1 MNGNRRQRW
10 LVGAFCLFLGT
21 TALLYLL
28 LPKKT
33 FSPWERRQLA
43 ALPASWDV
51 TEWEAYFAD
60 HLPLRQF
67 FLGVGAYAELLS
79 GQLEAGEIICRQ
91 GYLTEAPLRWQET
104 KVEENIAYVNQFTK
118 SLAIPVDLMVVPSAG
133 YCMQLRQD
141 YADGDYI
148 HRIHELSAATPVEVN
163 LEGEGLF
170 YRTDHHWTSRGAY
183 AACAQYFAALD
194 RDLPPT
200 EAFAVEE
207 IPGFRG
213 TTYARSC
220 LWLTPAESIELWH
233 GSELQRTDGG
243 PIFDRQALAGE
254 DKYSVFLGGNHPL
267 TTLTNPRG
275 QGHLVV
281 VRDSY
286 GSCLAPFLAEGYGK
300 VTLVDLRYYKKP
312 VSQLCEDAD
321 RVLVVY
327 CLNNFMSDPN
337 FSFLQ

>member
-1 MNGNRRQRW
+1 MKDHRQRW
-10 LVGAFCLFLGT
+10 LAVAFCLFFGT
-21 TALLYLL
+21 MSLLYLL

-43 ALPASWDV
+43 ALPESWDV
-51 TEWEAYFAD
+51 AGWEAYFAD
-60 HLPLRQF
+60 HLPLRRF
-67 FLGVGAYAELLS
+67 FLGVGAYASLLS
-79 GQLEAGEIICRQ
+79 GQMEAGEVLYRQ
-91 GYLTEAPLRWQET
+91 GYLAEAPLRWEQT
-104 KVEENIAYVNQFTK
+104 RVEENITCVNQFAA
-118 SLAIPVDLMVVPSAG
+118 SISIPVDLMVVPSAG
-133 YCMQLRQD
+133 YCMGLRED
-141 YADGDYI
+141 YADADYI
-148 HRIHELSAATPVEVN
+148 RRIHELSNTNPVEVD
-163 LEGEGLF
+163 LQGEGLY

-183 AACAQYFAALD
+183 TACARYFALLE
-194 RDLPPT
+194 RDLPPP
-200 EAFAVEE
+200 EAFTVEE

-220 LWLTPAESIELWH
+220 LWLTPAEAIELWH
-233 GSELQRTDGG
+233 GSDLQRTDGG

-254 DKYSVFLGGNHPL
+254 DGYSVFLGGNQPL
-267 TTLTNPRG
+267 VTLINPNG

-286 GSCLAPFLAEGYGK
+286 GSCLAPFLAEGYAK

-312 VSQLCEDAD
+312 VSQLCPDAD

-327 CLNNFMSDPN
+327 SLKNFMTDSN